1 MAIETRAN
9 PELMN
14 YIKSDLSQK
23 IQMLENT
30 RGDFTQNFQFVGELK
45 NLLNTILNT
54 GLVRQDDWKLYG
66 ISFDSV
72 NFGFLEKDSQKF
84 ARQLSVLLRT
94 LDRTSGRLNA
104 AA

>member
-1 MAIETRAN
+1 MAIETRAS

-14 YIKSDLSQK
+14 YIKSDLYQK
-23 IQMLENT
+23 IQILTNT
-30 RGDFTQNFQFVGELK
+30 KGDFTQNFQFVGELK
-45 NLLNTILNT
+45 NLLNTILSS
-54 GLVRQDDWKLYG
+54 GLVAQDDWKLYG